1 MIKLFIQRSLRL
13 IFGGIGMYQV
23 GDCVLY
29 GVHGICRV
37 VGTEKQ
43 LINRKRTQYLILQP
57 LNQAESKFYLPTE
70 NPTAMAKL
78 KAILSRDAL
87 IALLASEEVHQD
99 GWIHDE
105 NQRKLY
111 YRELIGSGD
120 RISLM
125 RMVAT
130 LYRYRQA
137 QEKAGRKFH
146 QSDDNFLRDAERLL
160 VSEIS
165 LVLDLPP
172 EEARDYLRRQLQ
184 RVS

>member
-1 MIKLFIQRSLRL
+1 
-13 IFGGIGMYQV
+13 MYQV

-43 LINRKRTQYLILQP
+43 LINRRRTQYLILQP

-70 NPTAMAKL
+70 NPAAMAKL
-78 KAILSRDAL
+78 KAILSREAL

-125 RMVAT
+125 RMVAA

-165 LVLDLPP
+165 LVLELSP
-172 EEARDYLRRQLQ
+172 EEARDYLRQQLK